1 MTKNTIEEDIA
12 FNLAWEAMI
21 KKDLNKVETYSER
34 IALYVWFSSIPV
46 MSGHS
51 ENKSKMTI
59 AMAT

>member
-34 IALYVWFSSIPV
+34 IALRRELVEV
-46 MSGHS
+46 R
-51 ENKSKMTI
+51 KTI
-59 AMAT
+59 RKLEEKEWKI